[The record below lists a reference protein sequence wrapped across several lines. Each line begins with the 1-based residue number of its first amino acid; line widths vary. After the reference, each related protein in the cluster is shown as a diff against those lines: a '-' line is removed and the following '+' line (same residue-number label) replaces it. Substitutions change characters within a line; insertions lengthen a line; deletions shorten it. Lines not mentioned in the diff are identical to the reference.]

1 MTVDLFTGITK
12 GDEEAAAHYKGQ
24 SSANAHKVEDRRTQ
38 HEEYYHIGHR
48 RHYLTKLKMRNPFT
62 RKIHQSQTCP

>member
-48 RHYLTKLKMRNPFT
+48 RHY
-62 RKIHQSQTCP
+62 SQ